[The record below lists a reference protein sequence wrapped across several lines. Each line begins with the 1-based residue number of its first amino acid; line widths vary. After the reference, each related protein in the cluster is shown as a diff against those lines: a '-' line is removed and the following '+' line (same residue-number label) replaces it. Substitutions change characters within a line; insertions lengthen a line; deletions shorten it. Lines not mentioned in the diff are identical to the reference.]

1 MNEPTDLDARAT
13 LVANRLRML
22 QAEVAASADDETR
35 LVLLSDGLSREVQG
49 VPPES
54 RARFVGLLLEHF
66 ESKGGPAGAA
76 VATGASGAPAPAPA
90 APLTA
95 LQHAE
100 ALAAAWPKL
109 ADAER
114 AQIEARLRAAG
125 ITRPAPAVAPP
136 PPPAPA
142 APAGPSPAPAVAAAV
157 GVPVAP
163 ASAEAWRRAIQAGPT
178 DALDPARLGEL
189 GVTLAEMVLGKDG
202 LHEILWKIWKAMV
215 PQWDDPRGSTLRAAA
230 KGFAAGTVPPDKLAA
245 EALSFKRFVMALLLG
260 TQAFSKEYARDHL
273 TRFSP
278 DAIKSFANVGWG
290 GKEKVYWL
298 YYEEQMTKLGLAS
311 ADDHLQLTSLIL
323 DQLGQNVR
331 AYLGNK

>member
-13 LVANRLRML
+13 TVANRLRML

-35 LVLLSDGLSREVQG
+35 LVLLSDGLTREVQG

-66 ESKGGPAGAA
+66 GSRGGPAGAA
-76 VATGASGAPAPAPA
+76 VATGASGAAAP

-100 ALAAAWPKL
+100 ALAEAWPKL
-109 ADAER
+109 SDAER
-114 AQIEARLRAAG
+114 APIEARLRAAG
-125 ITRPAPAVAPP
+125 ISRPAPVAAPT
-136 PPPAPA
+136 PPPAPVS
-142 APAGPSPAPAVAAAV
+142 PPPAPAVAAVV
-157 GVPVAP
+157 GTPVAP
-163 ASAEAWRRAIQAGPT
+163 AGAEAWRRAIQAAPG

-230 KGFAAGTVPPDKLAA
+230 KGFAAGTVPPDRLAA

-298 YYEEQMTKLGLAS
+298 YYEEQMTKLGLSS